1 VPGGVAMIGVMLD
14 TPSPAAPVQPAA
26 EDLDTLHRLNR
37 DYLQSVIRSDVHRFS
52 ELLASDFLCSLP
64 DGGLIGRT
72 EFLKHTAEPY
82 PFKELEAHDV
92 NVRLMGDFAIVHA
105 RTTFI
110 HPDGAR
116 GAGRYTDI
124 WVKRDGRWRAVA
136 AHVTRR

>member
-1 VPGGVAMIGVMLD
+1 MIEVMLD
-14 TPSPAAPVQPAA
+14 TPSAARPGQPSA
-26 EDLDTLHRLNR
+26 EDLDTLQRLNA
-37 DYLQSVIRSDVHRFS
+37 DYIQFVIHSDVHRFS

-64 DGGLIGRT
+64 DGRLIDRT

-82 PFKELEAHDV
+82 QFKELEAHDV
-92 NVRLMGDFAIVHA
+92 SVRLMGDFAIVHA

-110 HPDGAR
+110 HDDGTR

-136 AHVTRR
+136 AHVSRR

>member
-1 VPGGVAMIGVMLD
+1 MLD
-14 TPSPAAPVQPAA
+14 TPPAAAPVHPPAEA
-26 EDLDTLHRLNR
+26 LETLFRLNS
-37 DYLQSVIRSDVHRFS
+37 DYIQSVIRSDVHRFS

-64 DGGLIGRT
+64 DGRLIDRT

-82 PFKELEAHDV
+82 QFQELEAHDV

-124 WVKRDGRWRAVA
+124 WVKRDGQWRAAA
-136 AHVTRR
+136 AHVSRR